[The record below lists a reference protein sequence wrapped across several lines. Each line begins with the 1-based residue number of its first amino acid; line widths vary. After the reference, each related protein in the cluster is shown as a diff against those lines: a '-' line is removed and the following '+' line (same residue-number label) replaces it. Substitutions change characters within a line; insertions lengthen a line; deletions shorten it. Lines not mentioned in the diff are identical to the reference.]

1 MAINDPILAT
11 QYNTTRSKVDAVL
24 GAIQLTQGY
33 GATLS
38 SSDVKGPSAGTSP
51 ADKIT
56 DLQWDNLRTD
66 ITKAYKHQT
75 GLTPTITDIYAGLSI
90 QWAHA
95 LQYDTLSDTI
105 VTNKDTVYTGATV
118 GSYVAQVDV
127 LTSTSKTLTQGTW
140 GTIAPYARLSAFTVS
155 WPTTAEARQFF
166 NTGGYFK
173 LSLTTTGSGPHN
185 SKNSNWISMISTIN
199 SHADNYI
206 DSVRYRSA
214 VNGTAWGLVNVY
226 TSGSN
231 PYSENYAS
239 LTITYVN
246 DRTYTVALV
255 LADLDQGDQQNLN
268 LGGLPGVVVDEPIT
282 IDVIANVTYRVSK
295 DQIVASIPS
304 IPISNWTISS
314 TI

>member
-11 QYNTTRSKVDAVL
+11 QYNTTRSKIDAVL
-24 GAIQLTQGY
+24 GAVQLNQGY
-33 GATLS
+33 GAALS
-38 SSDVKGPSAGTSP
+38 SSSVKGPSAGTSP
-51 ADKIT
+51 ADTIT
-56 DLQWDNLRTD
+56 DVQWDNLRTD

-105 VTNKDTVYTGATV
+105 TTNKDTVYTGATV

-127 LTSTSKTLTQGTW
+127 LTSTSRTLTQSTW
-140 GTIAPYARLSAFTVS
+140 GTTSTTYARLSAFTVS

-173 LSLTTTGSGPHN
+173 LSLTTSGTSTN
-185 SKNSNWISMISTIN
+185 TKTDNWISMISTIN
-199 SHADNYI
+199 SHADNYV
-206 DSVRYRSA
+206 DYVRYRLAAGMGS
-214 VNGTAWGLVNVY
+214 GSLTIS

-231 PYSENYAS
+231 PYSENYAT
-239 LTITYVN
+239 LTITYV
-246 DRTYTVALV
+246 DDKTFTVALV
-255 LADLDQGDQQNLN
+255 LADLDQGDQQNGN

-282 IDVIANVTYRVSK
+282 VNVIANVTYRVSK

-304 IPISNWTISS
+304 IPISNWTISN
-314 TI
+314 TL

>member
-11 QYNTTRSKVDAVL
+11 QYNTTRSKIDAVL
-24 GAIQLTQGY
+24 GAVQLNQGY
-33 GATLS
+33 GAALS
-38 SSDVKGPSAGTSP
+38 SSSVKGPSAGTSP
-51 ADKIT
+51 ADTIT
-56 DLQWDNLRTD
+56 DVQWDNLRTD

-105 VTNKDTVYTGATV
+105 ITNKDTVYTGATV

-127 LTSTSKTLTQGTW
+127 LTSTSRTLTQSTW
-140 GTIAPYARLSAFTVS
+140 GTTSTTYARLSAFTVS

-173 LSLTTTGSGPHN
+173 LSLTTSGTSTN
-185 SKNSNWISMISTIN
+185 TKTDNWISMISTIN
-199 SHADNYI
+199 SHADNYV
-206 DSVRYRSA
+206 DYVRYRLAAGMGS
-214 VNGTAWGLVNVY
+214 GSLTIS

-231 PYSENYAS
+231 PYSENYAT
-239 LTITYVN
+239 LTITYV
-246 DRTYTVALV
+246 DDKTFTVALV
-255 LADLDQGDQQNLN
+255 LADLDQGDQQNGN

-282 IDVIANVTYRVSK
+282 VNVIANVTYRVSK
-295 DQIVASIPS
+295 DQIVASIPT
-304 IPISNWTISS
+304 IPIPNWTISN
-314 TI
+314 TL

>member
-11 QYNTTRSKVDAVL
+11 QYNTTRSKIDAVL
-24 GAIQLTQGY
+24 GAVQLNQGY
-33 GATLS
+33 GAALS
-38 SSDVKGPSAGTSP
+38 SSNVKGPSAGTSP
-51 ADKIT
+51 ADTIT
-56 DLQWDNLRTD
+56 DVQWDNLRTD

-105 VTNKDTVYTGATV
+105 ITNKDTVYTGATV

-127 LTSTSKTLTQGTW
+127 LTSTSRTLTQSTW
-140 GTIAPYARLSAFTVS
+140 GTTSTTYARLSAFTVS

-173 LSLTTTGSGPHN
+173 LSLTTSGTSTN
-185 SKNSNWISMISTIN
+185 TKTNNWISMISTIN
-199 SHADNYI
+199 SHADNYV
-206 DSVRYRSA
+206 DYVRYRLAAGMGS
-214 VNGTAWGLVNVY
+214 GSLTIS

-231 PYSENYAS
+231 PYSENYAT
-239 LTITYVN
+239 LTITYV
-246 DRTYTVALV
+246 DDKTFTVALV
-255 LADLDQGDQQNLN
+255 LADLDQGDQQNGN

-282 IDVIANVTYRVSK
+282 VDVIANVTYRVSK

-304 IPISNWTISS
+304 IPISNWTISN
-314 TI
+314 TL